1 VSRWRLSDLSWHH
14 TRVTTDRD
22 PADTG
27 PLKDHHD
34 PLAALR
40 FRDFRLLVIGKLVGV
55 IGEQMLGVAVG
66 WELYERTRSPL
77 ALGFVGLVQVI
88 PVFLF
93 ALPAGDTADR
103 YNRKRIVFLMEVLV
117 VAASLGLTYLS
128 SSAGPLPLVYGC
140 LFFFGVARAFKDPAS
155 SALVAHA
162 VPPEAFPNA
171 ATWNSGAWQLATV
184 MGPALGG
191 LVIGVTHSATPVYAL
206 NAVAAA
212 VYVALIA
219 ATRIETPSV
228 EREPMSLRSFA
239 AGAEFV
245 WKTKIILAAIT
256 LDLFAVL
263 LGGVTALLPIFAKD
277 ILGVGPAALGWLRAA
292 PAAGAIVSAA
302 VIAARPPFQKAGKTL
317 LWAVAGFGA
326 ATIVF
331 GLSRSFALS
340 LAMLALLGSL
350 DQISVVIR
358 GTLMLVQTPDALRG
372 RVAAVHNVF
381 VGASNE
387 LGEFESGVAAAFLGP
402 VLAVAAGG
410 VGTLLVVILA
420 AMIWPEVRRF
430 GKLNE
435 QPAS

>member
-1 VSRWRLSDLSWHH
+1 VPALSWHH
-14 TRVTTDRD
+14 TRVNTDRD
-22 PADTG
+22 PANDG
-27 PLKDHHD
+27 PRTDRHD
-34 PLAALR
+34 PFAALR
-40 FRDFRLLVIGKLVGV
+40 FRDFRLLAIGKLVGV

-66 WELYERTRSPL
+66 WELYERTGSPL

-103 YNRKRIVFLMEVLV
+103 YNRKRIVFLMEGLIVF
-117 VAASLGLTYLS
+117 ASLGLTFLS
-128 SSAGPLPLVYGC
+128 STAGPLALVYGC
-140 LFFFGVARAFKDPAS
+140 LFLLGVARAFKDPAS

-162 VPPEAFPNA
+162 VPPEAFANA
-171 ATWNSGAWQLATV
+171 ATWSSGAWQLATV
-184 MGPALGG
+184 LGPALGG
-191 LVIGVTHSATPVYAL
+191 LVIGLSHSATLVYAL
-206 NAVAAA
+206 NTVAAA
-212 VYVALIA
+212 LYIGLIA
-219 ATRIETPSV
+219 ATRIRIPFV
-228 EREPMSLRSFA
+228 KREPMSLRSFA

-245 WKTKIILAAIT
+245 WKKKIILAAIT

-277 ILGVGPAALGWLRAA
+277 ILKVGPEALGWLRAA
-292 PAAGAIVSAA
+292 PAAGALVCAA
-302 VIAARPPFQKAGKTL
+302 FIAVRPPFQKAGITL

-402 VLAVAAGG
+402 VIAVVAGG
-410 VGTLLVVILA
+410 VGTLAVVILA

-430 GKLNE
+430 GRLNE

>member
-1 VSRWRLSDLSWHH
+1 MS
-14 TRVTTDRD
+14 VTT
-22 PADTG
+22 
-27 PLKDHHD
+27 
-34 PLAALR
+34 
-40 FRDFRLLVIGKLVGV
+40 
-55 IGEQMLGVAVG
+55 
-66 WELYERTRSPL
+66 RSRRCAFATFAFSRSASSSACSANRCSAWPWGGSCTSGRGRPL
-77 ALGFVGLVQVI
+77 ALGLVGLAQVV

-93 ALPAGDTADR
+93 ALPAGATADR
-103 YNRKRIVFLMEVLV
+103 YNRKRIVFLMEVV
-117 VAASLGLTYLS
+117 VVLASLGLTFLS
-128 SSAGPLPLVYGC
+128 STTGPLPLVYGC
-140 LFFFGVARAFKDPAS
+140 LFFFGLARAFKDPAS
-155 SALVAHA
+155 SSLVAHA
-162 VPPEAFPNA
+162 VPPEAFANA

-184 MGPALGG
+184 LGPALGG
-191 LVIGVTHSATPVYAL
+191 LVMGVTHSATPVYAL
-206 NAVAAA
+206 NAVAAT
-212 VYVALIA
+212 VYVVLIA
-219 ATRIETPSV
+219 ATRIDVPV
-228 EREPMSLRSFA
+228 VKREPMSLRSFA

-277 ILGVGPAALGWLRAA
+277 ILGVGPAGLGWLRAA

-302 VIAARPPFQKAGKTL
+302 IIAARPPFRRAGKTM

-331 GLSRSFALS
+331 GLSRSFPLS

-387 LGEFESGVAAAFLGP
+387 LGELESGIAATLLNP
-402 VLAVAAGG
+402 VLAVVAGG

-420 AMIWPEVRRF
+420 ATIWPEVRRF

-435 QPAS
+435 QPAL